1 MAEEQ
6 KPSDESPA
14 TPDAS
19 PAAAPPP
26 RTRANVWIALA
37 VVLVAGAFLAMN
49 LRHRN
54 GPYPRPGRQV
64 TRGADGGRA
73 APTSPADDEGIP
85 QAEAQSG
92 SPVLNL
98 LAPLREGS
106 RLGNAEVDRITEVV
120 DGRILVTVH
129 IGDVV
134 GTYGIMLYTPAAS
147 ELLHAGRYVVYVHG
161 AAPSPALNE
170 VGNSLVGVLSRH
182 QNVPVP
188 TGLRDID
195 LSRH

>member
-26 RTRANVWIALA
+26 RPRANVWIALA
-37 VVLVAGAFLAMN
+37 VVLVAAGFLALN
-49 LRHRN
+49 LRHRH
-54 GPYPRPGRQV
+54 GPYNPPRRQV
-64 TRGADGGRA
+64 TRA
-73 APTSPADDEGIP
+73 APAAAAAPAAEGVP
-85 QAEAQSG
+85 RAEAQSG

-98 LAPLREGS
+98 LAPLREGA

-134 GTYGIMLYTPAAS
+134 GTYGIMLYTSAAS
-147 ELLHAGRYVVYVHG
+147 ELLHTGRYVVYVHG

-170 VGNSLVGVLSRH
+170 VGNSLVEVLSRH
-182 QNVPVP
+182 QSLPVP
-188 TGLRDID
+188 TGLRAID
-195 LSRH
+195 LRAH

>member
-14 TPDAS
+14 TPDAP
-19 PAAAPPP
+19 PAATPPSRP
-26 RTRANVWIALA
+26 RANVWIALA

-73 APTSPADDEGIP
+73 APAADEGIP
-85 QAEAQSG
+85 QPEAQSG

-106 RLGNAEVDRITEVV
+106 QLGNAEVDRITSVV
-120 DGRILVTVH
+120 DGRILVTFHV
-129 IGDVV
+129 GDVV

-147 ELLHAGRYVVYVHG
+147 ELLHTGRYVVYVHG
-161 AAPSPALNE
+161 TASPALNE
-170 VGNSLVGVLSRH
+170 IGNNLVELLSRH
-182 QNVPVP
+182 QSLPVP
-188 TGLRDID
+188 PGLRAID